1 VQSRTRELGLRLA
14 LGAEARQISSL
25 VIRDGAVLIVAG
37 TTAGLVAAFFL
48 TNVLASALYD
58 AQPRD
63 LAVFAGAPLVLALVA
78 FAAVW
83 SAARRASSVDPISAL
98 RCE

>member
-1 VQSRTRELGLRLA
+1 
-14 LGAEARQISSL
+14 
-25 VIRDGAVLIVAG
+25 
-37 TTAGLVAAFFL
+37 
-48 TNVLASALYD
+48 VLASALYD